1 MWWRHVLEGS
11 GHPGLDTTGA
21 RGGALASQRP
31 STDPKER
38 QMTVG
43 AFLHP
48 YAKPTKPD
56 ADYLCIVRGAG
67 ARVWD
72 RAGNEYIDG
81 MASLWYANVGYG
93 RPEIAAAVAAQMGR
107 IAAFHC
113 FDPFSVEPAEQ
124 LAARL
129 AELAPMPR
137 ARVFFTSS
145 GSEAVDSALKLARIA
160 HVRAGHPE
168 RTVIVSRSRGY
179 HGVTY
184 GGLSAQGL
192 PLNQEGFGPFVEGM
206 VNLPADDL
214 EAIAAFMAERGHEV
228 AAILAEPVQ
237 GAGGVHLPPD
247 GYLEGLRRLADQH
260 GAFLIL
266 DEVIC
271 GFGRL
276 GHWWGAQRFGVR
288 PDLVTFAKAVTSGYI
303 PLGGVLVG
311 EAVRA
316 PLEGDD
322 TWMLRH
328 GHTYSGHPTAC
339 AAGLANLDVID
350 HDGLVARAGEIGA
363 RLFGGFRAL
372 AADGALAEVRSDG
385 AVGAIRVAA
394 GRDAFAVRDALL
406 RQGVI
411 TRAVNDE
418 TLTWCPPL
426 VITDAEIDRI
436 VDAVAASVTN

>member
-1 MWWRHVLEGS
+1 MVTLS
-11 GHPGLDTTGA
+11 
-21 RGGALASQRP
+21 
-31 STDPKER
+31 DP
-38 QMTVG
+38 G

-48 YAKPTKPD
+48 YARPNRPD
-56 ADYLCIVRGAG
+56 EQYICVVRGEG

-72 RAGNEYIDG
+72 RDGSEYIDG

-93 RPEIAAAVAAQMGR
+93 RTEIADAVATQMR
-107 IAAFHC
+107 AIAAFHC
-113 FDPFSVEPAEQ
+113 FEPFSVEPAE
-124 LAARL
+124 RL
-129 AELAPMPR
+129 AQRIRELAPMPN

-145 GSEAVDSALKLARIA
+145 GSEAVDSALKLARVA

-168 RTVIVSRSRGY
+168 RTLIVSRGRAY

-192 PLNQEGFGPFVEGM
+192 PLNQEGYGPLLDGM
-206 VNLPADDL
+206 VNLPPDDL
-214 EAIAAFMAERGHEV
+214 EAMAQFMSERGHEV
-228 AAILAEPVQ
+228 AAILTEPVQ
-237 GAGGVHLPPD
+237 GAGGVFLPPD
-247 GYLEGLRRLADQH
+247 GYIQGLRRLADQH

-271 GFGRL
+271 GYGRL
-276 GHWWGAQRFGVR
+276 GHWWGAQRYGVQ

-311 EAVRA
+311 TAVRA
-316 PLEGDD
+316 PLEADD

-339 AAGLANLDVID
+339 AAGMANLAIIENE
-350 HDGLVARAGEIGA
+350 GLVERATHIGE

-372 AADGALAEVRSDG
+372 AADGLLVEVRSDG
-385 AVGAIRVAA
+385 AVGAVVLPD
-394 GRDAFAVRDALL
+394 GKDAFAVRDSLL
-406 RQGVI
+406 GAGVI
-411 TRAVNDE
+411 TRAVNAQ

-426 VITDAEIDRI
+426 VITDTEIDRI
-436 VDAVAASVTN
+436 VDSLATALATAAG